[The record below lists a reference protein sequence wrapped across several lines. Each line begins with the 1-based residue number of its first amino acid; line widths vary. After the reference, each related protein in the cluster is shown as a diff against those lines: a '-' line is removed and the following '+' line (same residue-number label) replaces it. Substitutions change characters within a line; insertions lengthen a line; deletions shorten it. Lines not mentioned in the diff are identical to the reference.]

1 MSNLEGKV
9 LKEVCGSVGLVS
21 LCPATGIDP
30 HADRRGL
37 GPWGVISGNL
47 SEY

>member
-1 MSNLEGKV
+1 VSDLEGEV
-9 LKEVCGSVGLVS
+9 LEEVRGSVGLVS

-37 GPWGVISGNL
+37 SPWRVISGNL
-47 SEY
+47 DTY